1 MFNNKAR
8 QNIFPDIFEEL
19 LVSCGWYGQ
28 PVHITAIVSA
38 NLMTGKRPRKTQA
51 MTLRL
56 ICNFITLLC
65 LTLCL
70 GLARADVTTGDP
82 ELDPIFNDFVNGKGD
97 TRLRALDALAAL
109 PRDDRRELLQGIL
122 DADLM
127 QHKESDSIVWAVAQ
141 GREFAIQSLDKS
153 TDLGVVKKR
162 AVKRLKLD
170 NKTRSYL
177 RDLIAG
183 LGLRSEDP
191 ALRLVAVQALLEN
204 PEAIGEEALQV
215 LLESESD
222 AAVKQA
228 LKAIETRQRIASTD
242 PSVRIL
248 GVNALK
254 DDLSADSRSIIKK
267 LASTD
272 EDDSVQQLASDIQ
285 LHHDRQVKYYG
296 YLETLFFGLS
306 LGSVLVLAAIGLAIS
321 FGVMGVI
328 NMAHGELIM
337 LGAYCAWA
345 MQQLLP
351 QSITASL
358 LLAIPAAFVFTG
370 LVGVLIERTVIRF
383 LYGRPLETL
392 LATFGI
398 SLILQQLVRT
408 FVSSQ
413 NVPVANPEF
422 MSGVLQINGVFS
434 LTLNRLY
441 ILIFCLVV
449 FALLVLLLKYSR
461 FGLEVRAVS
470 QNRAMAKAMGVPSS
484 RIDSLTFGLGAGIAG
499 IAGVALSQITNV
511 GPNLGQAY
519 IVDSF
524 MVVVFGGVGNLWGT
538 LVSGMTLG
546 IANKLLE
553 PWAGAILAKIVV
565 LIFLIIFIQRR
576 PRGLFPQRGRAAE
589 AN

>member
-1 MFNNKAR
+1 MSVRVSVQVRISDLTPDHKRLCLVQRSFGR
-8 QNIFPDIFEEL
+8 QGRLQSTFLNMIPNPFFMRL
-19 LVSCGWYGQ
+19 L
-28 PVHITAIVSA
+28 
-38 NLMTGKRPRKTQA
+38 
-51 MTLRL
+51 
-56 ICNFITLLC
+56 LLC
-65 LTLCL
+65 AILFTSPLW
-70 GLARADVTTGDP
+70 ADVNTGDP
-82 ELDPIFNDFVNGKGD
+82 QLDPLFTDFVDGKGD
-97 TRLRALDALAAL
+97 DRLRALDALAAL
-109 PRDDRRELLQGIL
+109 DRPDTRELLEGIL
-122 DADLM
+122 NGDLM
-127 QHKESDSIVWAVAQ
+127 ELKDGNRIVWVIGQ
-141 GREFAIQSLDKS
+141 GREYQIQSLNKS
-153 TDLGVVKKR
+153 TDLGLVKKR
-162 AVKRLKLD
+162 ALKRLRLN
-170 NKTRSYL
+170 NKSRSYL
-177 RDLIAG
+177 RNLIAG
-183 LGLRSEDP
+183 LGLRSPDP
-191 ALRLVAVQALLEN
+191 ALRLTAVQALLEQ
-204 PEAIGEEALQV
+204 PDTVDDQTLDDLFAAEKEPQV
-215 LLESESD
+215 
-222 AAVKQA
+222 
-228 LKAIETRQRIASTD
+228 KAI
-242 PSVRIL
+242 L
-248 GVNALK
+248 NALK
-254 DDLSADSRSIIKK
+254 TRKQIADEDPEIRKLALTALKNDLSADTRGLVKQVADNDS
-267 LASTD
+267 D
-272 EDDSVQQLASDIQ
+272 ESVQALALEVQ
-285 LHHDRQVKYYG
+285 QFHEQRVRFYG
-296 YLETLFFGLS
+296 YLETVFFGLS
-306 LGSVLVLAAIGLAIS
+306 LGSILVLAAIGLAIS

-351 QSITASL
+351 ASITTSL
-358 LLAIPAAFVFTG
+358 LLSIPVAFVFTG
-370 LVGVLIERTVIRF
+370 LVGIFIERTVIRF

-422 MSGVLQINGVFS
+422 MSGVWQINGVFS

-441 ILIFCLVV
+441 ILVFCLIV

-470 QNRAMAKAMGVPSS
+470 QNRAMARAMGIPSS

-565 LIFLIIFIQRR
+565 LVFLIMFIQRY
-576 PRGLFPQRGRAAE
+576 PKGMFPQRGRAAE

>member
-1 MFNNKAR
+1 MSSVNA
-8 QNIFPDIFEEL
+8 Q
-19 LVSCGWYGQ
+19 
-28 PVHITAIVSA
+28 
-38 NLMTGKRPRKTQA
+38 
-51 MTLRL
+51 
-56 ICNFITLLC
+56 
-65 LTLCL
+65 
-70 GLARADVTTGDP
+70 VTTGDP
-82 ELDPIFNDFVNGKGD
+82 ELDPIFNDFVDGKGD
-97 TRLRALDALAAL
+97 TRLSALDALAAL
-109 PRDDRRELLQGIL
+109 ARDDKRELLEGIL
-122 DADLM
+122 NADLM
-127 QHKESDSIVWAVAQ
+127 QHKESGNIVWATAQ
-141 GREFAIQSLDKS
+141 GREFSIQSLDRS

-170 NKTRSYL
+170 NKIRSYL
-177 RDLIAG
+177 KDLIAG

-191 ALRLVAVQALLEN
+191 EQRLAAVQAMLASPESVADDTLANLLAAEDD
-204 PEAIGEEALQV
+204 PDVRLALSS
-215 LLESESD
+215 LETRKQIVSD
-222 AAVKQA
+222 DPATRALGVQA
-228 LKAIETRQRIASTD
+228 LRS
-242 PSVRIL
+242 
-248 GVNALK
+248 
-254 DDLSADSRSIIKK
+254 DLSADSREIIKRI
-267 LASTD
+267 ATSDSD
-272 EDDSVQQLASDIQ
+272 ESVQNLAIDVQIF
-285 LHHDRQVKYYG
+285 HERQVNFYA

-328 NMAHGELIM
+328 NMAHGEMIM

-351 QSITASL
+351 NSITAAL
-358 LLAIPAAFVFTG
+358 LLAIPFAFVFTG
-370 LVGVLIERTVIRF
+370 LAGIFIERTVIRF

-441 ILIFCLVV
+441 ILVFCLIV
-449 FALLVLLLKYSR
+449 FGLLVVLLKYSR

-470 QNRAMAKAMGVPSS
+470 QNRAMARSMGVPSS

-546 IANKLLE
+546 IANKFLE

-565 LIFLIIFIQRR
+565 LVFLIMFIQRH
-576 PRGLFPQRGRAAE
+576 PRGLFPQRGRAVE